1 MFRQDGD
8 AAFAAYSSGVSES
21 FSPKSPVGPSSD
33 VADDLLLAGQGD
45 HTAYDRLVRPLLP
58 ELHAHCYRMLA
69 ASHDADDAL
78 QDALVKAWRRL
89 GDFEGRSSLR
99 TWLYTVVT
107 RSCIDLARA
116 RGRRAMPVDLGP
128 ASARAVVDDAP
139 SGDIAWLGPYAG
151 DAPQGIASPAARY
164 EQREAVELAFIAAL
178 QHLPGNQRAALL
190 LFDVLGFPAEEIAT
204 MMRTTTTSVNS
215 ALQRARATVARR
227 VPDPS
232 QQVTARR
239 IGDRRLHAVVERFT
253 TALERRDTDTLVD
266 LVTEDVTWTMP
277 PMPHWYAG
285 LAPVADF
292 AAQVPMGNCGG
303 WRTLPTSVN
312 AQPAVACYLRPEG
325 APSHGAW
332 AITVLTL
339 RDTRVSGITSFLG
352 VEHFTAL
359 GLPAELPPIGQ

>member
-1 MFRQDGD
+1 MSEISSRD
-8 AAFAAYSSGVSES
+8 A
-21 FSPKSPVGPSSD
+21 SPDADSD
-33 VADDLLLAGQGD
+33 LRLAGRGD
-45 HTAYDRLVRPLLP
+45 RAAYDRLVRPLLP

-69 ASHDADDAL
+69 AAHDADDAL
-78 QDALVKAWRRL
+78 QETLVKAWRGL
-89 GDFEGRSSLR
+89 GDFEGRSTLR
-99 TWLYTVVT
+99 TWLYTVAT

-128 ASARAVVDDAP
+128 SSARAVVDDAP
-139 SGDIAWLGPYAG
+139 NGDIAWLSPYAG
-151 DAPQGIASPAARY
+151 EAPQGTASPAARY
-164 EQREAVELAFIAAL
+164 EQREAVELAFVAAL

-215 ALQRARATVARR
+215 ALQRARTTIARR

-239 IGDRRLHAVVERFT
+239 MGDRQLHAIVEHFT
-253 TALERRDTDTLVD
+253 AALERRDTDALVD
-266 LVTEDVTWTMP
+266 LVTADVTWAMP

-285 LAPVADF
+285 RAAVEDF
-292 AAQVPMGNCGG
+292 AAQVPMGNCGS
-303 WRTLPTSVN
+303 WRTLPTTVN

-332 AITVLTL
+332 AITALTL
-339 RDTRVSGITSFLG
+339 RDTRISGITSFLG
-352 VEHFTAL
+352 LEHFIAL
-359 GLPAELPPIGQ
+359 GLPAELPPVGQ